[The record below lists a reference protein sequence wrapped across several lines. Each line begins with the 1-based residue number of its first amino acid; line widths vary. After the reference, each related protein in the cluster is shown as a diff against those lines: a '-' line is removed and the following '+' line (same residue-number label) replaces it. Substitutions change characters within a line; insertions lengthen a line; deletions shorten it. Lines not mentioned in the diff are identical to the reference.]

1 MRESLV
7 PPNVLIKTS
16 KRKSHTVRV
25 ATLLVTTVYSAREIA
40 DMCGCS
46 YQLVTHVRRQ
56 LNLPHANQ
64 TREQMLARLER
75 ELRDLRRKIT
85 EMAGSLDEW
94 EATIEATD
102 ADRCAAAE
110 RSCAPVRIASGRPLA
125 SKS

>member
-1 MRESLV
+1 MRESV
-7 PPNVLIKTS
+7 APPNVLIKTS
-16 KRKSHTVRV
+16 KRKSHTVQV
-25 ATLLVTTVYSAREIA
+25 KTLLVMTQYSAREIA
-40 DMCGCS
+40 EMCGCS

-85 EMAGSLDEW
+85 AMAGSLDEW
-94 EATIEATD
+94 EATLATD
-102 ADRCAAAE
+102 ADRCASGE
-110 RSCAPVRIASGRPLA
+110 RSCAPVCISSGRSLV